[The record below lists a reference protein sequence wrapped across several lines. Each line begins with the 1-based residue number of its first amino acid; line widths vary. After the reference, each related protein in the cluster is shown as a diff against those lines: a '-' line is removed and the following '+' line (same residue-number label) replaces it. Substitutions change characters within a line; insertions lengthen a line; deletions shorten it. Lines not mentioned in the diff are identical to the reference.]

1 MRVVE
6 RNGRKELATIIRVCV
21 CENLW
26 HDYQQEAEEI
36 VAPGGVLIADPKERN
51 RAINAAYARLWL
63 HDNRFQWA
71 GLAAFASKQVGCGL
85 LHASQSIE
93 KIQAE
98 HEAAQRMANSPAE
111 QSWGILGVFTISKTD
126 EQAAR
131 DLDQARRN
139 NPVPSADIRLDGE
152 ELSLMQQQ
160 YQHVYEM
167 MAMGNTSLFLDV
179 FPLHAFY
186 TKRGL
191 QELKKCLPLRKNL
204 VGYTESYSPLWPVGQ
219 ERLAF
224 GTNFDEILQAFEAID
239 AGEISESVRS
249 LADHEQRNILQPAMY
264 SDPQLVRLLRG
275 NHLSFVTGFPP
286 GVGEAIELTLASQCR
301 RVDDGRTV
309 GFSGELLANLSDI
322 KQRMA
327 FVLNA
332 AAQFDQMLKSDKREL
347 ITQSI
352 QDIAHGQGVR

>member
-26 HDYQQEAEEI
+26 HAYQQEAEEI

-98 HEAAQRMANSPAE
+98 HEAAQRLANSPAE
-111 QSWGILGVFTISKTD
+111 QSWGIPGVFTISKTD

-139 NPVPSADIRLDGE
+139 NPVPSADIRLGGE

-186 TKRGL
+186 AKRGL

-219 ERLAF
+219 DKLEF
-224 GTNFDEILQAFEAID
+224 GEDYKEIIQAFEAID
-239 AGEISESVRS
+239 AGDVAESVKS
-249 LADHEQRNILQPAMY
+249 LATHEQVNILQPAIY
-264 SDPQLVRLLRG
+264 SDQQLVRLLRG
-275 NHLSFVTGFPP
+275 NHFSFVTGFPR
-286 GVGEAIELTLASQCR
+286 GAAEAIELTLASQCR
-301 RVDDGRTV
+301 RADGGRTV
-309 GFSGELLANLSDI
+309 SFGNYPFANLAVI
-322 KQRMA
+322 EQRMA
-327 FVLNA
+327 FVFKA
-332 AAQFDQMLKSDKREL
+332 AAQFDDLLKGDKREQ

-352 QDIAHGQGVR
+352 QDIAEGRGIR